1 MIRKCC
7 FFILLIGFMSCCSF
21 SYADTTPNF
30 ENVVKEINHIGDE
43 LIASYNPDESLSTL
57 DGFSDLYF
65 KQYEGKGMELAV
77 MTISPTVNKETE
89 ALFTQLIGAASQGVQ
104 KEKLN
109 AAWDAL
115 KKQLNADLELLKSNK
130 PSSFWEA
137 FLQSFTILLRE
148 GFEALL
154 IVTAL
159 LAYLRR
165 SNHADKSRVIYYGV
179 GFAFIA
185 SIITA
190 VLFTTIFKTAG
201 SNREAMEGV
210 TMLIAAAVLFYVS
223 YWLFA
228 KRESEKW
235 QQYIKHKMNKALTT
249 GSMFALGLAAFLA
262 VYREGAETI
271 LFYQA
276 LIIGNKQ
283 QLLAISSGFVA
294 ALFTLALIYR
304 AMQTASFKIPFR
316 LFFTITAIFLY
327 YMAFYF
333 IGGAILELQQA
344 GWVNITPINGFPQIP
359 WLGIFPTWQN
369 ILAQMIFLVPTLG
382 FLVIWYVKRSV
393 VSEQRQ

>member
-1 MIRKCC
+1 MIKELC
-7 FFILLIGFMSCCSF
+7 FFILLVGFISCCTA
-21 SYADTTPNF
+21 SYTETPSHFDT
-30 ENVVKEINHIGDE
+30 VVKEIDQLGDQ
-43 LIASYNPDESLSTL
+43 LIASYNPDDSLSTL

-77 MTISPTVNKETE
+77 MTISPTVNKQTE

-109 AAWDAL
+109 DVWNAL
-115 KKQLNADLELLKSNK
+115 KKQLNADLQLLESNK
-130 PSSFWEA
+130 ASSFWEA

-165 SNHADKSRVIYYGV
+165 SNHTDKSRVIYYGV

-185 SIITA
+185 SVITA
-190 VLFTTIFKTAG
+190 ILFTTLFKTAG
-201 SNREAMEGV
+201 ANREAMEGI
-210 TMLIAAAVLFYVS
+210 TMLIAAVVLFYVS

-235 QQYIKHKMNKALTT
+235 QQYIKQKMNKALTT

-283 QLLAISSGFVA
+283 QLLAIFAGFAVA
-294 ALFTLALIYR
+294 TFALLLIYR
-304 AMQTASFKIPFR
+304 AMQTASVKIPFR
-316 LFFTITAIFLY
+316 LFFTLTAIFLY

-344 GWVNITPINGFPQIP
+344 GWVDITPINGFPQIT

-369 ILAQMIFLVPTLG
+369 VLAQLTFLIPTLG
-382 FLVIWYVKRSV
+382 FLLIWQVKRSIMT
-393 VSEQRQ
+393 EKRQ